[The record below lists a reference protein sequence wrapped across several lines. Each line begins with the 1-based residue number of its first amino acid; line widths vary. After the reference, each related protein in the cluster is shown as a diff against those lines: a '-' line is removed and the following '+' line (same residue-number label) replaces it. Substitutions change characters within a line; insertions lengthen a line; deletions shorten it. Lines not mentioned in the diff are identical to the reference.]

1 MKVLYHHS
9 NLKYEKP
16 AGSGTYM
23 KGNTEKAKI
32 APATISAPMILRIR
46 MIRIGLSRWTVSFS
60 SSLRNACVRPARMTI
75 IAPASIAYTVDEKSS
90 TLNGA
95 EKST

>member
-1 MKVLYHHS
+1 
-9 NLKYEKP
+9 
-16 AGSGTYM
+16 
-23 KGNTEKAKI
+23 
-32 APATISAPMILRIR
+32 
-46 MIRIGLSRWTVSFS
+46 
-60 SSLRNACVRPARMTI
+60 MTI